1 MSKFFEVTITKVETV
16 VVELSDEDCEEYD
29 NFDRAF
35 EFANWEV
42 NDESAIDRWDVK
54 ELKDEQYIKSAIRN
68 CDYKCLL

>member
-1 MSKFFEVTITKVETV
+1 MKFSKKQLKRIIK
-16 VVELSDEDCEEYD
+16 EEKKKLL
-29 NFDRAF
+29 N
-35 EFANWEV
+35 ENGVGIGFANWEV